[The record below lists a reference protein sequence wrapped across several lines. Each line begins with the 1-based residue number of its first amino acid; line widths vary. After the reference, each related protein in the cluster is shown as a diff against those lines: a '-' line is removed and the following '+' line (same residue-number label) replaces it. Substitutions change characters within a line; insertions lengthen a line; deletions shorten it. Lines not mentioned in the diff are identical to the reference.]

1 MFINHDVAN
10 YRNKKTLRHFI
21 ASIAKKKQKHARN
34 ATCVCERNRRNSD
47 QTSHHVP
54 MGAATAALGS
64 AKAIWPAKLTPA
76 KKAAP
81 VPATRRAASSKVSF
95 DLASS
100 AVLAFRAVPLG
111 RCEGAKASTPNPERA
126 RKAVKARDLVIVAAF
141 LTDPLE
147 EKGESDVGTSE
158 RADD

>member
-1 MFINHDVAN
+1 
-10 YRNKKTLRHFI
+10 
-21 ASIAKKKQKHARN
+21 
-34 ATCVCERNRRNSD
+34 
-47 QTSHHVP
+47 

-64 AKAIWPAKLTPA
+64 AKAICPAKLTPA

-111 RCEGAKASTPNPERA
+111 RREGVKASTPNPERA
-126 RKAVKARDLVIVAAF
+126 RKAVKARDLVIVAG
-141 LTDPLE
+141 LLIHWRR
-147 EKGESDVGTSE
+147 K
-158 RADD
+158 